1 MQRLS
6 RPRYADDFRFEDPL
20 QRQTSFQ
27 AFQTNLRLLRAVF
40 DIKFIVHEVEAEG
53 DSQVTS
59 WWVPACTFLVS
70 LLWSQTRHWPGL
82 CSLNSL
88 WSTFPRS

>member
-6 RPRYADDFRFEDPL
+6 RPRYADGFRFEDPL

-27 AFQTNLRLLRAVF
+27 AFQTNLRLLRAAF
-40 DIKFIVHEVEAEG
+40 DIKFIIHKVEAEG

-59 WWVPACTFLVS
+59 WWVPACIFPVTRSWVILV
-70 LLWSQTRHWPGL
+70 QIPVPHCAP
-82 CSLNSL
+82 
-88 WSTFPRS
+88 

>member
-27 AFQTNLRLLRAVF
+27 AFQSNLTFLRTVF
-40 DIKFIVHEVEAEG
+40 NIKFLVHKVEAEG
-53 DSQVTS
+53 NSQVIS
-59 WWVPACTFLVS
+59 KWVPLPVNCLSPAY
-70 LLWSQTRHWPGL
+70 P
-82 CSLNSL
+82 CS
-88 WSTFPRS
+88 STA